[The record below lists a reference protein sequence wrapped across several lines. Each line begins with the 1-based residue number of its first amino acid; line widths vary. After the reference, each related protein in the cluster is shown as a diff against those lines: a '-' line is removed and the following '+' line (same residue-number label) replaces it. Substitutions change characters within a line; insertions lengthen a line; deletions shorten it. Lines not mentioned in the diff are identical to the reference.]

1 MRVTVSAREQKARR
15 LSTSHLEQAV
25 GAFRRDG
32 YVVIE
37 NAVPHERLNLL
48 REKMDEDARLM
59 IEREK
64 WGGGGHLKGH
74 LQQAPPPFAPFVLS
88 DIVANPFAIQVNIAL
103 LGPGI
108 YNALYTAN
116 TNSPGRV
123 KQPLHRDG
131 SLLWPGHEFAHPTSA
146 TSSTS
151 ARAMR
156 PRRTAPWSCG
166 LGPTCI
172 LLRKNCSAAA
182 WSGHRARSRRPCGGA
197 PTKAASSC
205 VTCAGGTAE
214 CPTARI
220 RYGT

>member
-1 MRVTVSAREQKARR
+1 
-15 LSTSHLEQAV
+15 
-25 GAFRRDG
+25 
-32 YVVIE
+32 
-37 NAVPHERLNLL
+37 
-48 REKMDEDARLM
+48 MDEDARLM

-64 WGGGGHLKGH
+64 WGGAGHLKGH

-88 DIVANPFAIQVNIAL
+88 DIVANPFAIQVNIVL

-116 TNSPGRV
+116 TNSPGSV

-146 TSSTS
+146 IVVNIC
-151 ARAMR
+151 ARDA
-156 PRRTAPWSCG
+156 TEENGAWSCG

-172 LLRKNCSAAA
+172 LLRKSCSAAA
-182 WSGHRARSRRPCGGA
+182 WSGHSARSCRPCGGA

-205 VTCAGGTAE
+205 VTCACGTAE